1 MSAVLHELSPFSG
14 AEHASVT
21 MRTNIHLAQSQVEEA
36 QKLAKDA
43 DEKMAETKVMEVE
56 RMAQY
61 GASLERS
68 DEEEV
73 PEAYLRED

>member
-1 MSAVLHELSPFSG
+1 MCLCPG

-21 MRTNIHLAQSQVEEA
+21 MRTNIQVALSQVKEV
-36 QKLAKDA
+36 QKLSTDA
-43 DEKMAETKVMEVE
+43 EKKLAETKVMEVE
-56 RMAQY
+56 RMSQY
-61 GASLERS
+61 TASLQNTS